1 MGHVSRFDISDF
13 TGLYVVHGL
22 PRVKWCG
29 IISLKEYRKA
39 LRLMSS
45 SKKIDYFTVQRP
57 IAY

>member
-13 TGLYVVHGL
+13 TGLHVVHGL

-29 IISLKEYRKA
+29 IISPNQYRKA
-39 LRLMSS
+39 LSLMSS